1 MIHHQQNNINCAHR
15 FGTAG
20 GKNENRGICVLPL
33 NMINQKFYMLFWFWL
48 SLLITASFFM
58 LSVRMVMV
66 FSTDA
71 RMLRVKY
78 LYRVRNVE
86 VRLFYILYVYLRH
99 ILCCSN
105 KSGQI
110 LHTRA
115 TSDMFIRTAGY
126 MTLIAHAQG

>member
-1 MIHHQQNNINCAHR
+1 
-15 FGTAG
+15 
-20 GKNENRGICVLPL
+20 
-33 NMINQKFYMLFWFWL
+33 MINQKFYMLFWFWL

-86 VRLFYILYVYLRH
+86 VRLFYWSFRH
-99 ILCCSN
+99 
-105 KSGQI
+105 
-110 LHTRA
+110 
-115 TSDMFIRTAGY
+115 
-126 MTLIAHAQG
+126 